1 MVRGDRASKPGVE
14 SEKFSFI
21 SRQRLENRDE
31 SEGEEEV
38 RFLARGVKRG
48 KSFSRDFICD
58 GGAICSAGNLRL
70 CSNGM
75 GFIRCSA
82 MATFFS

>member
-1 MVRGDRASKPGVE
+1 MVRGDRASKPGVK

-21 SRQRLENRDE
+21 SRQRLENGDE
-31 SEGEEEV
+31 RKGGRGPPSS
-38 RFLARGVKRG
+38 RGVKRG

-58 GGAICSAGNLRL
+58 GGAICPAGNPRL

-75 GFIRCSA
+75 GFVRCSE
-82 MATFFS
+82 MAFFS